1 MPPRQKIFS
10 EKGACCGSKSAL
22 RSIFRLHKS
31 GKNVYNTATFMAIL
45 KQRTLVKS
53 ASIAGTSLHTGKPV
67 NLTIKPAEPNC
78 GLKFRR
84 VDLPDK
90 PFIEA
95 SAAKVQTVERAT
107 SLAEGSVKVH
117 TVEHILSALTGMGV
131 DNAIIEMDASEPPI
145 CDGSAK
151 PFVELIKA
159 AGIQEQD
166 APCNVWDIR
175 KPVQV
180 ETKGGSIIVI
190 MPAKEFRVSVTA
202 VGPGGRVTQYFD
214 SAITPEIYEKELA
227 DARTFCFYE
236 DIQPLLE
243 KGLIQGGTLDN
254 AIVIKGDQ
262 YICAGGLRH
271 HNECARHKAMDMI
284 GDLILNGRR
293 ILGHVIAVMPGH
305 SVNTQMAA
313 KLQQIFDSLE
323 AKRPTP
329 VTLPIG
335 DAVMNTSEVLNLLP
349 HRYPFMLVDRILGFE
364 GDRKCIGQKNL
375 TMNELFFQ
383 GHFPG
388 HPVMPGVL
396 QLEAMA
402 QVASILMLR
411 IPENQGKIGY
421 FMSCDKV
428 KWRRPVEPGDVL
440 IIETELTKMRGA
452 IGVASARCTVN
463 GEVTCE
469 AELKFMVQEP

>member
-1 MPPRQKIFS
+1 
-10 EKGACCGSKSAL
+10 
-22 RSIFRLHKS
+22 
-31 GKNVYNTATFMAIL
+31 MAIL
-45 KQRTLVKS
+45 MQKTLGKC
-53 ASIAGTSLHTGKPV
+53 ASIEGTSLHTGNPV
-67 NLTIKPAEPNC
+67 KLTIKPADVNT

-84 VDLPDK
+84 IDLPDK

-107 SLAEGSVKVH
+107 TLAEGSVKVH

-131 DNAIIEMDASEPPI
+131 DNAIIEMDSNEPPI
-145 CDGSAK
+145 GDGSAR
-151 PFVELIKA
+151 PYVDLIKQ
-159 AGIQEQD
+159 AGIVEQD
-166 APCNVWDIR
+166 APCQVWEIR
-175 KPVQV
+175 EPISV
-180 ETKGGSIIVI
+180 ENKNGSQILI
-190 MPAKEFRVSVTA
+190 MPDRKFRISLTA
-202 VGPGGRVTQYFD
+202 VGPNGRVTQYFH
-214 SAITPEIYEKELA
+214 AEINPATYEKELS
-227 DARTFCFYE
+227 DSRTFCFYE

-254 AIVIKGDQ
+254 AIVIKGDE

-305 SVNTQMAA
+305 GINTQMAS
-313 KLQQIFDSLE
+313 KLQQKFESMEAMRPKPYMLPVGTSVLE
-323 AKRPTP
+323 TP
-329 VTLPIG
+329 E
-335 DAVMNTSEVLNLLP
+335 VMNLLP

-364 GDRKCIGQKNL
+364 GDNKCIGQKNL

-388 HPVMPGVL
+388 RPVMPGVL

-421 FMSCDKV
+421 FMSADKV
-428 KWRRPVEPGDVL
+428 KWRKPVVPGDVL

-452 IGVASARCTVN
+452 IGIAAARCSVN
-463 GEVTCE
+463 GEITCE
-469 AELKFMVQEP
+469 AELKFMVADA